1 MATMLKEYFPI
12 LKERET
18 LLSEIQGKPELK
30 KLFEEWT
37 EEQQREFLDF
47 CTGVRGIKFL
57 YDGFFKEVM
66 NAEYTP
72 ERLEEFLSLILG
84 KAVKILEILP
94 NDSTRIADEMT
105 LLIMDI
111 VVQLEDGTIVNLEVQ
126 KIGYKF
132 PGERCA
138 CYSADLLLRQ
148 YKRVK
153 GRKQKKFSY
162 KDIKGVYTIVL
173 FEKSPKEFHAYPG
186 IYRHRS
192 KQVFDSGLK
201 WNLLQEYICI
211 PLDIYKESYQ
221 NENMNIGKPRFE
233 NKLEAWLAFLCMD
246 DPEVVI
252 RLIKEY
258 PEFQEMYEEAYQLC
272 QNMDEVMQM
281 FSKELAE
288 LDRNTV
294 QLMIDEMQD
303 EINVQKNMLEEKE
316 NQLEEKDARLEE
328 QADQLEEKDARLEEQ
343 ANQLE
348 EKDARLELQRKQL
361 EQQECERKTERVQML
376 RRVYAKLQNK
386 EETAQLVD
394 CSIEEVEAAVKG
406 LNEE

>member
-1 MATMLKEYFPI
+1 MATMLKQYFPM

-18 LLSEIQGKPELK
+18 LLAEIQSKPELNE
-30 KLFEEWT
+30 LFEEWT

-66 NAEYTP
+66 NPEYTP

-84 KAVKILEILP
+84 KTVKILEILP

-153 GRKQKKFSY
+153 GRKKKKFSY

-173 FEKSPKEFHAYPG
+173 FEKSPKEFHTYPDR
-186 IYRHRS
+186 YRHQS

-211 PLDIYKESYQ
+211 PLDIYKEIYD
-221 NENMNIGKPRFE
+221 NKTRNMKKLRFD

-252 RLIKEY
+252 RLIEQY
-258 PEFQEMYEEAYQLC
+258 PEFRAMYEEAYQMC
-272 QNMDEVMQM
+272 QNMDEVMRM
-281 FSKELAE
+281 FSKELLE

-303 EINVQKNMLEEKE
+303 EINAQKNMLEEK
-316 NQLEEKDARLEE
+316 D
-328 QADQLEEKDARLEEQ
+328 
-343 ANQLE
+343 NQLE

-376 RRVYAKLQNK
+376 RRVYAKLQNM
-386 EETAQLVD
+386 EETAQLVG
-394 CSIEEVEAAVKG
+394 CTIEEVEAAVKC
-406 LNEE
+406 

>member
-1 MATMLKEYFPI
+1 MATKLKEYFPI

-66 NAEYTP
+66 NPEYTP

-153 GRKQKKFSY
+153 GRKKKKFSY

-173 FEKSPKEFHAYPG
+173 FEKSPKEFHAYPDR
-186 IYRHRS
+186 YRHQS
-192 KQVFDSGLK
+192 KQVFDSGLE

-211 PLDIYKESYQ
+211 PLDIYKEIYD
-221 NENMNIGKPRFE
+221 NKTRNMKKLRFD
-233 NKLEAWLAFLCMD
+233 NKLEAWLAFLCID

-252 RLIKEY
+252 RLIEQY
-258 PEFQEMYEEAYQLC
+258 PEFRAMYEEAYQMC
-272 QNMDEVMQM
+272 QNMDEVMRM
-281 FSKELAE
+281 FSKELLE

-303 EINVQKNMLEEKE
+303 EINVQKK
-316 NQLEEKDARLEE
+316 ALEE
-328 QADQLEEKDARLEEQ
+328 QANQLEEKDARLEEQ

-348 EKDARLELQRKQL
+348 LQREQL
-361 EQQECERKTERVQML
+361 EQQECERKNERVQML
-376 RRVYAKLQNK
+376 RRVYAKLQNM
-386 EETAQLVD
+386 EETAQLVG
-394 CSIEEVEAAVKG
+394 CPIEEVEEAIKG
-406 LNEE
+406 

>member
-1 MATMLKEYFPI
+1 MATTLKQYFPM

-18 LLSEIQGKPELK
+18 LLAEIQSKPELNE
-30 KLFEEWT
+30 LFEEWT
-37 EEQQREFLDF
+37 EEQQQEFLDF

-66 NAEYTP
+66 NPEYTP

-84 KAVKILEILP
+84 KTVKILEILP

-153 GRKQKKFSY
+153 GRKKKKFSY

-173 FEKSPKEFHAYPG
+173 FEKSPKEFHTYPDR
-186 IYRHRS
+186 YRHQS
-192 KQVFDSGLK
+192 KQVFDSGLE

-211 PLDIYKESYQ
+211 PLDIYKEIYHNK
-221 NENMNIGKPRFE
+221 NENMKKIKFD

-246 DPEVVI
+246 EPEVVV
-252 RLIKEY
+252 RLIEQY
-258 PEFQEMYEEAYQLC
+258 PEFRTMYEEAYQMC
-272 QNMDEVMQM
+272 QNMDEVMRM
-281 FSKELAE
+281 FSKELLE

-303 EINVQKNMLEEKE
+303 EINAQKNMLEEK
-316 NQLEEKDARLEE
+316 D
-328 QADQLEEKDARLEEQ
+328 
-343 ANQLE
+343 NQLE

-376 RRVYAKLQNK
+376 RRVYAKLQNM
-386 EETAQLVD
+386 EETAQLVG
-394 CSIEEVEAAVKG
+394 CTIEEVEAAVKC
-406 LNEE
+406 

>member
-1 MATMLKEYFPI
+1 M
-12 LKERET
+12 
-18 LLSEIQGKPELK
+18 
-30 KLFEEWT
+30 
-37 EEQQREFLDF
+37 
-47 CTGVRGIKFL
+47 
-57 YDGFFKEVM
+57 
-66 NAEYTP
+66 
-72 ERLEEFLSLILG
+72 
-84 KAVKILEILP
+84 KILEILP

-153 GRKQKKFSY
+153 GRKKKKFSY

-173 FEKSPKEFHAYPG
+173 FEKSPKEFHAYPDR
-186 IYRHRS
+186 YRHQS
-192 KQVFDSGLK
+192 KQVFDSGLE

-211 PLDIYKESYQ
+211 PLDIYKEIYHNK
-221 NENMNIGKPRFE
+221 NEHMKKTKFD

-246 DPEVVI
+246 DPEIVV
-252 RLIKEY
+252 RLIEQY
-258 PEFQEMYEEAYQLC
+258 PEFRAMYEEVYQIC
-272 QNMDEVMQM
+272 QNMDEVMRM
-281 FSKELAE
+281 FSKELLE

-303 EINVQKNMLEEKE
+303 EINVQKN
-316 NQLEEKDARLEE
+316 QLEEKDA
-328 QADQLEEKDARLEEQ
+328 K
-343 ANQLE
+343 
-348 EKDARLELQRKQL
+348 LELQRKQL
-361 EQQECERKTERVQML
+361 EQQECERKNERVQML
-376 RRVYAKLQNK
+376 RRVYAKLQNM
-386 EETAQLVD
+386 EETAQLTG
-394 CSIEEVEAAVKG
+394 CSVEEVEKAVKG

>member
-1 MATMLKEYFPI
+1 MATMLKQYFPM

-18 LLSEIQGKPELK
+18 LLAEIQSKPELNE
-30 KLFEEWT
+30 LFEEWT

-66 NAEYTP
+66 NPEYTP

-84 KAVKILEILP
+84 KTVKILEILP

-153 GRKQKKFSY
+153 GRKKKKFSY

-173 FEKSPKEFHAYPG
+173 FEKSPKEFHTYPDR
-186 IYRHRS
+186 YRHQS
-192 KQVFDSGLK
+192 KQVFDSGLE

-211 PLDIYKESYQ
+211 PLDIYKEIYHNK
-221 NENMNIGKPRFE
+221 NENMKKIKFD

-246 DPEVVI
+246 EPEVVV
-252 RLIKEY
+252 RLIEQY
-258 PEFQEMYEEAYQLC
+258 PEFRTMYEEAYQMC
-272 QNMDEVMQM
+272 QNMDEVMRM
-281 FSKELAE
+281 FSKELLE

-303 EINVQKNMLEEKE
+303 EINAQKNMLEEK
-316 NQLEEKDARLEE
+316 D
-328 QADQLEEKDARLEEQ
+328 
-343 ANQLE
+343 NQLE

-376 RRVYAKLQNK
+376 RRVYAKLQNM
-386 EETAQLVD
+386 EETAQLVG
-394 CSIEEVEAAVKG
+394 CTIEEVEAAVKC
-406 LNEE
+406 

>member
-1 MATMLKEYFPI
+1 MATMLKQYFPM

-18 LLSEIQGKPELK
+18 LLAEIQSKPELNE
-30 KLFEEWT
+30 LFEEWT

-66 NAEYTP
+66 NPEYTP

-84 KAVKILEILP
+84 KTVKILEILP

-153 GRKQKKFSY
+153 GRKKKKFSY

-173 FEKSPKEFHAYPG
+173 FEKSPKEFHTYPDR
-186 IYRHRS
+186 YRHQS

-211 PLDIYKESYQ
+211 PLDIYKEIYD
-221 NENMNIGKPRFE
+221 NKTRNMKKLRFD

-252 RLIKEY
+252 RLIEQY
-258 PEFQEMYEEAYQLC
+258 PEFRAMYEEAYQMC
-272 QNMDEVMQM
+272 QNMDEVMRM
-281 FSKELAE
+281 FSKELLE

-303 EINVQKNMLEEKE
+303 EINVQKK
-316 NQLEEKDARLEE
+316 ALEE
-328 QADQLEEKDARLEEQ
+328 QANQLEEKDARLEEQ

-348 EKDARLELQRKQL
+348 LQRKQL
-361 EQQECERKTERVQML
+361 EQQECERKNERMQML
-376 RRVYAKLQNK
+376 RRVYAKLQDI
-386 EETAQLVD
+386 EETAQLMS
-394 CSIEEVEAAVKG
+394 CSLEEVKEAVDG
-406 LNEE
+406 

>member
-1 MATMLKEYFPI
+1 MATMLKQYFPM

-18 LLSEIQGKPELK
+18 LLAEIQSKPELNE
-30 KLFEEWT
+30 LFEEWT

-66 NAEYTP
+66 NPEYTP

-84 KAVKILEILP
+84 KTVKILEILP

-138 CYSADLLLRQ
+138 CYSADLLLCQ

-153 GRKQKKFSY
+153 GRKKKKFSY

-173 FEKSPKEFHAYPG
+173 FEKSPKEFHTYPDR
-186 IYRHRS
+186 YRHQS
-192 KQVFDSGLK
+192 KQVFDSGLE

-211 PLDIYKESYQ
+211 PLDIYKEIYD
-221 NENMNIGKPRFE
+221 NKTRNMKKLRFD

-252 RLIKEY
+252 RLIEQY
-258 PEFQEMYEEAYQLC
+258 PEFRAMYEEAYQMC
-272 QNMDEVMQM
+272 QNMDEVMRM
-281 FSKELAE
+281 FSKELLE

-303 EINVQKNMLEEKE
+303 EINAQKNMLEEK
-316 NQLEEKDARLEE
+316 D
-328 QADQLEEKDARLEEQ
+328 
-343 ANQLE
+343 NQLE

-376 RRVYAKLQNK
+376 RRVYAKLQNM
-386 EETAQLVD
+386 EETAQLVG
-394 CSIEEVEAAVKG
+394 CTIEEVEAAVKC
-406 LNEE
+406 

>member
-1 MATMLKEYFPI
+1 MATTLKQYFPI

-18 LLSEIQGKPELK
+18 LLAEIQSKPELRE
-30 KLFEEWT
+30 LFEEWA

-72 ERLEEFLSLILG
+72 ERMEEFLSLVLG
-84 KAVKILEILP
+84 KTVKILEILP

-153 GRKQKKFSY
+153 GRKKKKFSY

-173 FEKSPKEFHAYPG
+173 FEKSPKEFHAYPDR
-186 IYRHRS
+186 YRHQS
-192 KQVFDSGLK
+192 KQVFDSGLE

-211 PLDIYKESYQ
+211 PLDIYKEIYD
-221 NENMNIGKPRFE
+221 NKTRNMKKLRFD

-246 DPEVVI
+246 EAEVVI
-252 RLIKEY
+252 RLIEQY
-258 PEFQEMYEEAYQLC
+258 PEFRAMYEDAYQMC
-272 QNMDEVMQM
+272 QNMDEVMKM
-281 FSKELAE
+281 FSKELLE

-303 EINVQKNMLEEKE
+303 EINAQKEELEKQSSQLEEQL

-328 QADQLEEKDARLEEQ
+328 QKHR
-343 ANQLE
+343 
-348 EKDARLELQRKQL
+348 L
-361 EQQECERKTERVQML
+361 EQQECERRRECDKRIQML
-376 RRVYAKLQNK
+376 RRVYAKLK
-386 EETAQLVD
+386 DIEETAQLTG
-394 CSIEEVEAAVKG
+394 CSIEEVEEIIAVK
-406 LNEE
+406 E

>member
-1 MATMLKEYFPI
+1 MATMLKQYFPM

-18 LLSEIQGKPELK
+18 LLAEIQSKPELNE
-30 KLFEEWT
+30 LFEEWT

-66 NAEYTP
+66 NPEYTP

-84 KAVKILEILP
+84 KTVKILEILP

-153 GRKQKKFSY
+153 GRKKKKFSY

-173 FEKSPKEFHAYPG
+173 FEKSPKEFHTYPDR
-186 IYRHRS
+186 YRHQS
-192 KQVFDSGLK
+192 KQVFDSGLE

-211 PLDIYKESYQ
+211 PLDIYKEIYHNK
-221 NENMNIGKPRFE
+221 NENMKKIKFD

-246 DPEVVI
+246 EPEVVV
-252 RLIKEY
+252 RLIEQY
-258 PEFQEMYEEAYQLC
+258 PEFRTMYEEAYQMF
-272 QNMDEVMQM
+272 QNMDEVMRM
-281 FSKELAE
+281 FSKELLE

-303 EINVQKNMLEEKE
+303 EINAQKNMLEEK
-316 NQLEEKDARLEE
+316 D
-328 QADQLEEKDARLEEQ
+328 
-343 ANQLE
+343 NQLE

-376 RRVYAKLQNK
+376 RRVYAKLQNM
-386 EETAQLVD
+386 EETAQLVG
-394 CSIEEVEAAVKG
+394 CTIEEVEAAVKC
-406 LNEE
+406 

>member
-1 MATMLKEYFPI
+1 MATMLKQYFPM

-18 LLSEIQGKPELK
+18 LLAEIQSKPELNE
-30 KLFEEWT
+30 LFEEWT

-66 NAEYTP
+66 NPEYTP

-84 KAVKILEILP
+84 KTVKILEILP

-111 VVQLEDGTIVNLEVQ
+111 VVQLEDGTIVNLDVQ

-153 GRKQKKFSY
+153 GRKKKKFSY

-173 FEKSPKEFHAYPG
+173 FEKSPKEFHTYPDR
-186 IYRHRS
+186 YRHQS
-192 KQVFDSGLK
+192 KQVFDSGLE

-211 PLDIYKESYQ
+211 PLDIYKEIYHNK
-221 NENMNIGKPRFE
+221 NENMKKIKFD

-246 DPEVVI
+246 EPEVVV
-252 RLIKEY
+252 RLIEQY
-258 PEFQEMYEEAYQLC
+258 PEFRTMYEEAYQMF
-272 QNMDEVMQM
+272 QNMDEVMRM
-281 FSKELAE
+281 FSKELLE

-303 EINVQKNMLEEKE
+303 EINAQKNMLEEK
-316 NQLEEKDARLEE
+316 D
-328 QADQLEEKDARLEEQ
+328 
-343 ANQLE
+343 NQLE

-376 RRVYAKLQNK
+376 RRVYAKLQNM
-386 EETAQLVD
+386 EETAQLVG
-394 CSIEEVEAAVKG
+394 CTIEEVEAAVKC
-406 LNEE
+406 

>member
-1 MATMLKEYFPI
+1 MATTLKQYFPI

-18 LLSEIQGKPELK
+18 LLAEIQSKSELRE
-30 KLFEEWT
+30 LFEEWT

-66 NAEYTP
+66 NPEYTP
-72 ERLEEFLSLILG
+72 ERLEEFLTLILG
-84 KAVKILEILP
+84 KMVKILEILP

-148 YKRVK
+148 YKRAK
-153 GRKQKKFSY
+153 GRKKKKFSY

-173 FEKSPKEFHAYPG
+173 FEKSPKEFHAYPDR
-186 IYRHRS
+186 YKHQS
-192 KQVFDSGLK
+192 KQVFDSGLE

-211 PLDIYKESYQ
+211 PLDIYKEIYD
-221 NENMNIGKPRFE
+221 NKNRNMKKTKFD

-246 DPEVVI
+246 DPGVII
-252 RLIKEY
+252 RLIEQY
-258 PEFQEMYEEAYQLC
+258 PEFRAMYEEAYEMC
-272 QNMDEVMQM
+272 QNIDEVMKM
-281 FSKELAE
+281 FSKELLE

-303 EINVQKNMLEEKE
+303 EINVQKN
-316 NQLEEKDARLEE
+316 QLEE
-328 QADQLEEKDARLEEQ
+328 
-343 ANQLE
+343 
-348 EKDARLELQRKQL
+348 QRKQL
-361 EQQECERKTERVQML
+361 EQQEYDRKREVEKRMQML
-376 RRVYAKLQNK
+376 RKVYAKLQDI
-386 EETAQLVD
+386 EETAQLTG
-394 CSIEEVEAAVKG
+394 CSLEEVEEAVKG
-406 LNEE
+406 

>member
-1 MATMLKEYFPI
+1 MATALKQYFPM

-18 LLSEIQGKPELK
+18 LLAEIQSKPELNE
-30 KLFEEWT
+30 LFEEWT
-37 EEQQREFLDF
+37 EEQQKEFLDF

-66 NAEYTP
+66 NPEYTP

-153 GRKQKKFSY
+153 GRKKKKFSY

-173 FEKSPKEFHAYPG
+173 FEKSPKEFHAYPDR
-186 IYRHRS
+186 YRHQS
-192 KQVFDSGLK
+192 KQVFDSGLE

-211 PLDIYKESYQ
+211 PLDIYKEIYHNK
-221 NENMNIGKPRFE
+221 NENMKKTKFD

-246 DPEVVI
+246 DPEIVV
-252 RLIKEY
+252 RLIEQY
-258 PEFQEMYEEAYQLC
+258 PEFRAMYEEVYQIC
-272 QNMDEVMQM
+272 QNMDEVMRM
-281 FSKELAE
+281 FSKELLE

-303 EINVQKNMLEEKE
+303 EINVQKN
-316 NQLEEKDARLEE
+316 QLEEKDA
-328 QADQLEEKDARLEEQ
+328 K
-343 ANQLE
+343 
-348 EKDARLELQRKQL
+348 LELQRKQL
-361 EQQECERKTERVQML
+361 EQQECERKNERVQML
-376 RRVYAKLQNK
+376 RRVYAKLQNM
-386 EETAQLVD
+386 EETAQLTG
-394 CSIEEVEAAVKG
+394 CSVEEVEKAVKG

>member
-1 MATMLKEYFPI
+1 MATTLKQYFPMLKE
-12 LKERET
+12 RDT
-18 LLSEIQGKPELK
+18 LLAEIQSKPELNE
-30 KLFEEWT
+30 LFEEWT
-37 EEQQREFLDF
+37 EEQQQEFLDF

-66 NAEYTP
+66 NPEYTP

-84 KAVKILEILP
+84 KTVKILEILP

-153 GRKQKKFSY
+153 GRKKKKFSY

-173 FEKSPKEFHAYPG
+173 FEKSSKEFHGYPDR
-186 IYRHRS
+186 YRHRS
-192 KQVFDSGLK
+192 KQVFDSGLE

-211 PLDIYKESYQ
+211 PLDIYKEIYHNK
-221 NENMNIGKPRFE
+221 NENMKKTKFD

-246 DPEVVI
+246 EPEVVV
-252 RLIKEY
+252 RLIEQY
-258 PEFQEMYEEAYQLC
+258 PEFRTMYEEAYQMC
-272 QNMDEVMQM
+272 QNMDEVMRM
-281 FSKELAE
+281 FSKELLE

-303 EINVQKNMLEEKE
+303 EINVQKKALK
-316 NQLEEKDARLEE
+316 E

-348 EKDARLELQRKQL
+348 EKDEKLELQRKQL
-361 EQQECERKTERVQML
+361 EQQECERLQML
-376 RRVYAKLQNK
+376 RRVYAKLQDI
-386 EETAQLVD
+386 EEIAQLTGCPV
-394 CSIEEVEAAVKG
+394 EEVEEAVKG
-406 LNEE
+406 LKEE

>member
-1 MATMLKEYFPI
+1 MAVKLKEYFPI

-18 LLSEIQGKPELK
+18 LLSEIQSKPDLK

-37 EEQQREFLDF
+37 EEQQKEFLDF

-66 NAEYTP
+66 NPEYVP
-72 ERLEEFLSLILG
+72 ERLEEFLSLVLG

-111 VVQLEDGTIVNLEVQ
+111 VVQLENGTIVNLEVQ

-153 GRKQKKFSY
+153 GRKKKKFSY

-173 FEKSPKEFHAYPG
+173 FEKSPKEFHRYPG

-192 KQVFDSGLK
+192 KQVFDSGLE
-201 WNLLQEYICI
+201 WNLLQEYVCI

-221 NENMNIGKPRFE
+221 NENMNIGKPKFK

-246 DPEVVI
+246 EPEVVI
-252 RLIKEY
+252 RLIEEY
-258 PEFQEMYEEAYQLC
+258 PEFREMYEEAYMLC
-272 QNMDEVMQM
+272 RNVDEVMQM

-303 EINVQKNMLEEKE
+303 EINAQKVMLKEKDAR
-316 NQLEEKDARLEE
+316 LEEKDARLEE
-328 QADQLEEKDARLEEQ
+328 QKHR
-343 ANQLE
+343 
-348 EKDARLELQRKQL
+348 L
-361 EQQECERKTERVQML
+361 EQQECERKREVDKRMQML
-376 RRVYAKLQNK
+376 RRVYAKLEDI
-386 EETAQLVD
+386 EETAQLLG
-394 CSIEEVEAAVKG
+394 CSVEEVKEAVTVK
-406 LNEE
+406 E

>member
-1 MATMLKEYFPI
+1 MATTLKQYFPMLKE
-12 LKERET
+12 RDT
-18 LLSEIQGKPELK
+18 LLAEIQSKQELNE
-30 KLFEEWT
+30 LFEEWT
-37 EEQQREFLDF
+37 EEQQQEFLDF

-66 NAEYTP
+66 NPEYTP

-84 KAVKILEILP
+84 KTVKILEILP

-153 GRKQKKFSY
+153 GRKKKKFSY

-173 FEKSPKEFHAYPG
+173 FEKSPKEFHAYPDR
-186 IYRHRS
+186 YKHQS
-192 KQVFDSGLK
+192 KQVFDSGLE

-211 PLDIYKESYQ
+211 PLDIYKEIYHNK
-221 NENMNIGKPRFE
+221 NENMKKMKFD

-246 DPEVVI
+246 EPEVVV
-252 RLIKEY
+252 RLIEQY
-258 PEFQEMYEEAYQLC
+258 PEFRTMYEEAYQMC
-272 QNMDEVMQM
+272 QNMDEVMRM
-281 FSKELAE
+281 FSKELLE

-303 EINVQKNMLEEKE
+303 EINVQKKALK
-316 NQLEEKDARLEE
+316 E
-328 QADQLEEKDARLEEQ
+328 QADQLEEKNARLEEQ

-348 EKDARLELQRKQL
+348 EKDEKLELQRKQL
-361 EQQECERKTERVQML
+361 EQQECERLQML
-376 RRVYAKLQNK
+376 RRVYAKLQDI
-386 EETAQLVD
+386 EEIAQLTGCPV
-394 CSIEEVEAAVKG
+394 EEVEEAVKG
-406 LNEE
+406 LKEE

>member
-1 MATMLKEYFPI
+1 MATMLKQYFPM

-18 LLSEIQGKPELK
+18 LLAEIQSKPELNE
-30 KLFEEWT
+30 LFEEWT

-66 NAEYTP
+66 NPEYTP

-84 KAVKILEILP
+84 KTVKILEILP

-132 PGERCA
+132 PEERCA

-148 YKRVK
+148 YTRVK
-153 GRKQKKFSY
+153 GRKKKKFSY

-173 FEKSPKEFHAYPG
+173 FEKSPKEFHTYPDR
-186 IYRHRS
+186 YRHQS

-211 PLDIYKESYQ
+211 PLDIYKEIYD
-221 NENMNIGKPRFE
+221 NKTRNMKKLRFD

-252 RLIKEY
+252 RLIEQY
-258 PEFQEMYEEAYQLC
+258 PEFRAMYEEAYQMC
-272 QNMDEVMQM
+272 QNMDEVMRM
-281 FSKELAE
+281 FSKELLE

-303 EINVQKNMLEEKE
+303 EINVQKK
-316 NQLEEKDARLEE
+316 ALEE
-328 QADQLEEKDARLEEQ
+328 QANQLEEKDARLEEQ

-348 EKDARLELQRKQL
+348 LQRKQL
-361 EQQECERKTERVQML
+361 EQQECERKNERMQML
-376 RRVYAKLQNK
+376 RRVYAKLQDI
-386 EETAQLVD
+386 EETAQLMS
-394 CSIEEVEAAVKG
+394 CSLEEVKEAVDG
-406 LNEE
+406 

>member
-1 MATMLKEYFPI
+1 MATKLKEYFPI

-258 PEFQEMYEEAYQLC
+258 PEFREMYEEAYRLC

-376 RRVYAKLQNK
+376 RRVYAKLQNM

>member
-1 MATMLKEYFPI
+1 MATALKQYFPM

-18 LLSEIQGKPELK
+18 LLAEIQSKPELNE
-30 KLFEEWT
+30 LFEEWT
-37 EEQQREFLDF
+37 EEQKQEFLDF

-66 NAEYTP
+66 NPEYTP

-84 KAVKILEILP
+84 KTVKILEILP

-153 GRKQKKFSY
+153 GRKKKKFSY

-173 FEKSPKEFHAYPG
+173 FEKSPKEFHAYPDR
-186 IYRHRS
+186 YRHQS
-192 KQVFDSGLK
+192 KQVFDSGLE

-211 PLDIYKESYQ
+211 PLDIYKEIYD
-221 NENMNIGKPRFE
+221 NKNRNMKKTKFD

-246 DPEVVI
+246 DPGVII
-252 RLIKEY
+252 RLIEQY
-258 PEFQEMYEEAYQLC
+258 PEFRAMYEEVYQIC
-272 QNMDEVMQM
+272 QNMDEVMRM
-281 FSKELAE
+281 FSKELLE

-303 EINVQKNMLEEKE
+303 EINVQKN
-316 NQLEEKDARLEE
+316 QLEEKDA
-328 QADQLEEKDARLEEQ
+328 K
-343 ANQLE
+343 
-348 EKDARLELQRKQL
+348 LELQRKQL
-361 EQQECERKTERVQML
+361 EQQECERKNERVQML
-376 RRVYAKLQNK
+376 RRVYAKLQNM
-386 EETAQLVD
+386 EETAQLTG
-394 CSIEEVEAAVKG
+394 CSVEEVEKAVKG

>member
-1 MATMLKEYFPI
+1 MATKLKEYFPI

-37 EEQQREFLDF
+37 EEQQKEFLDF

-66 NAEYTP
+66 NPEYTP

-153 GRKQKKFSY
+153 GRKKKKFSY

-173 FEKSPKEFHAYPG
+173 FEKSPKEFHAYPDR
-186 IYRHRS
+186 YRHQS
-192 KQVFDSGLK
+192 KQVFDSGLE

-211 PLDIYKESYQ
+211 PLDIYKESYHNK
-221 NENMNIGKPRFE
+221 NENMKKMKFD

-246 DPEVVI
+246 EPEVVV
-252 RLIKEY
+252 RLIEQY
-258 PEFQEMYEEAYQLC
+258 PEFRTMYEEAYQMC
-272 QNMDEVMQM
+272 QNMDEVMRM
-281 FSKELAE
+281 FSKELLE

-303 EINVQKNMLEEKE
+303 EINVQKKALK
-316 NQLEEKDARLEE
+316 
-328 QADQLEEKDARLEEQ
+328 EQ

-361 EQQECERKTERVQML
+361 EQQECERKNERVQML
-376 RRVYAKLQNK
+376 RRVYAKLQDI
-386 EETAQLVD
+386 EETAQLVG
-394 CSIEEVEAAVKG
+394 CSIEEVEAAVKC
-406 LNEE
+406 

>member
-1 MATMLKEYFPI
+1 MATALKQYFPM

-18 LLSEIQGKPELK
+18 LLAEIQSKPELNE
-30 KLFEEWT
+30 LFEEWT
-37 EEQQREFLDF
+37 EEQQEEFLDF

-66 NAEYTP
+66 NPEYTP

-84 KAVKILEILP
+84 KTVKILEILP

-153 GRKQKKFSY
+153 GRKKKKFSY

-173 FEKSPKEFHAYPG
+173 FEKSPKEFHAYPDR
-186 IYRHRS
+186 YRHQS
-192 KQVFDSGLK
+192 KQVFDSGLE

-211 PLDIYKESYQ
+211 PLDIYKEIYHNK
-221 NENMNIGKPRFE
+221 NEHMKKTKFD

-246 DPEVVI
+246 DPEIVV
-252 RLIKEY
+252 RLIEQY
-258 PEFQEMYEEAYQLC
+258 PEFRAMYEEVYQIC
-272 QNMDEVMQM
+272 QNMDEVMRM
-281 FSKELAE
+281 FSKELLE

-303 EINVQKNMLEEKE
+303 EINVQKN
-316 NQLEEKDARLEE
+316 QLEEKDA
-328 QADQLEEKDARLEEQ
+328 K
-343 ANQLE
+343 
-348 EKDARLELQRKQL
+348 LELQRKQL
-361 EQQECERKTERVQML
+361 EQQECERKNERVQML
-376 RRVYAKLQNK
+376 RRVYAKLQNM
-386 EETAQLVD
+386 EETAQLTG
-394 CSIEEVEAAVKG
+394 CSVEEVEKAVKG

>member
-1 MATMLKEYFPI
+1 MATPLKQYFPM

-18 LLSEIQGKPELK
+18 LLAEIQSKPELNE
-30 KLFEEWT
+30 LFEEWT
-37 EEQQREFLDF
+37 EEQQQEFLDF

-66 NAEYTP
+66 NPEYTP

-84 KAVKILEILP
+84 KTVKILEILP

-153 GRKQKKFSY
+153 GRKKKKFSY

-173 FEKSPKEFHAYPG
+173 FEKSPKEFHTYPDR
-186 IYRHRS
+186 YRHQS
-192 KQVFDSGLK
+192 KQVFDSGLQ

-211 PLDIYKESYQ
+211 PLDIYKEIYHNK
-221 NENMNIGKPRFE
+221 NENMQKMKFD

-246 DPEVVI
+246 EPEVVV
-252 RLIKEY
+252 RLIEQY
-258 PEFQEMYEEAYQLC
+258 PEFRTMYEEAYQMC
-272 QNMDEVMQM
+272 QNMDEVMRM
-281 FSKELAE
+281 FSKELLE

-303 EINVQKNMLEEKE
+303 EINAQKNMLEEK
-316 NQLEEKDARLEE
+316 D
-328 QADQLEEKDARLEEQ
+328 
-343 ANQLE
+343 NQLE

-376 RRVYAKLQNK
+376 RRVYAKLQNM
-386 EETAQLVD
+386 EETAQLVG
-394 CSIEEVEAAVKG
+394 CTIEEVEAAVKC
-406 LNEE
+406 

>member
-1 MATMLKEYFPI
+1 MATTLKQYFPM

-18 LLSEIQGKPELK
+18 LLAEIKSKSELNE
-30 KLFEEWT
+30 LFEEWT
-37 EEQQREFLDF
+37 EEQQGEFLDF

-66 NAEYTP
+66 NPEYTP

-84 KAVKILEILP
+84 KTVKILEILP

-105 LLIMDI
+105 LLIMDV

-153 GRKQKKFSY
+153 GRKKKKFSY

-173 FEKSPKEFHAYPG
+173 FEKSPKEFHAYPDR
-186 IYRHRS
+186 YRHQS
-192 KQVFDSGLK
+192 KQVFDSGLE

-211 PLDIYKESYQ
+211 PLDIYKEIYHNK
-221 NENMNIGKPRFE
+221 NENMKKMKFD

-246 DPEVVI
+246 EPEVVV
-252 RLIKEY
+252 RLIEQY
-258 PEFQEMYEEAYQLC
+258 PEFRTMYEDAYQMC
-272 QNMDEVMQM
+272 QNMDEVMRM
-281 FSKELAE
+281 FSKELLE

-303 EINVQKNMLEEKE
+303 EINTQKNMLEEKDTRLGE
-316 NQLEEKDARLEE
+316 QANQLEEKDARLEE
-328 QADQLEEKDARLEEQ
+328 QT
-343 ANQLE
+343 NQ
-348 EKDARLELQRKQL
+348 LELQRKQL
-361 EQQECERKTERVQML
+361 EQQECERKNERMQML
-376 RRVYAKLQNK
+376 RRVYAKLQDI
-386 EETAQLVD
+386 EETAQLMG
-394 CSIEEVEAAVKG
+394 CSLEEVKEAVDG
-406 LNEE
+406 